1 MTRPPRRKTA
11 QPSPDELARRRA
23 LLADLGK
30 IGFFRRG
37 TLLSRFTRCGKS
49 GCRCQADPPQLHGP
63 YWQWTRKVKG
73 KTVTVTLS
81 ESQAAMLREWLDN
94 GRLYDRQLAELEQLS
109 VQVTDRLLAAA
120 SAPPG

>member
-1 MTRPPRRKTA
+1 MASPPRRKTS
-11 QPSPDELARRRA
+11 QPSPDERASQRA

-37 TLLSRFTRCGKS
+37 TLLSRFTRCGKP
-49 GCRCQADPPQLHGP
+49 GCRCQADPPRLHGP

-81 ESQAAMLREWLDN
+81 ESQAALLREWLEN

-120 SAPPG
+120 SAPSP

>member
-1 MTRPPRRKTA
+1 MA
-11 QPSPDELARRRA
+11 S
-23 LLADLGK
+23 
-30 IGFFRRG
+30 
-37 TLLSRFTRCGKS
+37 
-49 GCRCQADPPQLHGP
+49 QAAASQAAPQLHGP

-81 ESQAAMLREWLDN
+81 ESQAAMLREWLEN

>member
-1 MTRPPRRKTA
+1 MSSHPRQTTPR
-11 QPSPDELARRRA
+11 PSPDELARQRA

-37 TLLSRFTRCGKS
+37 TLLSRFTRCGKP

-81 ESQAAMLREWLDN
+81 ESQAALLRGWLQN
-94 GRLYDRQLAELEQLS
+94 GHLYDQQLAELEQLS
-109 VQVTDRLLAAA
+109 VDVTDRLLAA
-120 SAPPG
+120 SAPSA